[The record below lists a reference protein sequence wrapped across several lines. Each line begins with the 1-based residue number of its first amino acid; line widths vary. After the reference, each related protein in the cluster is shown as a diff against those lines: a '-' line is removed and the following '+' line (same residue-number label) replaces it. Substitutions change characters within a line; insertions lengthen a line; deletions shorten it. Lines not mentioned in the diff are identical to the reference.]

1 MFTDME
7 NDYHYLFLPNVGQSE
22 GQASWRRTY
31 ILGPRM
37 TQLYHRH
44 WQIHVRNRKKEV
56 NFLFPSPQGI
66 VVAIF
71 HCLQICL
78 TFLLFFID
86 ALFLS
91 LLLSSSLPL
100 PVIFH
105 TLPLWSSI
113 FLLFIIVFTLLL
125 FHFAVHIVIY
135 FGGVF
140 IFLLPFLKLEWRNNE

>member
-1 MFTDME
+1 MFTDRE
-7 NDYHYLFLPNVGQSE
+7 NYYLYLSVYNAGQRK
-22 GQASWRRTY
+22 GQVIRRCTY
-31 ILGPRM
+31 ILGLRM

-56 NFLFPSPQGI
+56 IFLFPYPQAI

-86 ALFLS
+86 ALFLP